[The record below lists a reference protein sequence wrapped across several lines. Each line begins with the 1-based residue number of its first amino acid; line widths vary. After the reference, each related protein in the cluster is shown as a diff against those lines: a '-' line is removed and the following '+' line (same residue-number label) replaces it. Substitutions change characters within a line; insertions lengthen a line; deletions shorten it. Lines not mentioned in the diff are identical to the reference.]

1 MSIKFKLKKGDD
13 VIVLA
18 GKDKG
23 KTGNVTS
30 VIKSRDRLIVEGVN
44 ITKRHRKATQ
54 ESPGKIEE
62 IEASIHISNV
72 AHLDP
77 ETGKATRVKYD
88 LKVVEKFSKTEY
100 FGPASYRLGSLAYS
114 NENIIEAVT
123 FFITAKISLEKIL
136 RKWKSL
142 YPEAQIIG
150 HRDTGD
156 TNKTCP
162 NFDVKTWA
170 KDKFT

>member
-1 MSIKFKLKKGDD
+1 MNKKFNIKTGDT
-13 VIVLA
+13 VIVIA

-30 VIKSRDRLIVEGVN
+30 VIKSDDRVIVEGIN
-44 ITKRHRKATQ
+44 ILKRHRKATQ

-88 LKVVEKFSKTEY
+88 FKDGLKRRLSVVS
-100 FGPASYRLGSLAYS
+100 GSL
-114 NENIIEAVT
+114 
-123 FFITAKISLEKIL
+123 L
-136 RKWKSL
+136 
-142 YPEAQIIG
+142 
-150 HRDTGD
+150 
-156 TNKTCP
+156 
-162 NFDVKTWA
+162 
-170 KDKFT
+170 DK

>member
-1 MSIKFKLKKGDD
+1 MNKKFKIKTGDT
-13 VIVLA
+13 VIVIT

-77 ETGKATRVKYD
+77 DTGKATRVKYE
-88 LKVVEKFSKTEY
+88 LKDGLKRRMSVVS
-100 FGPASYRLGSLAYS
+100 GSL
-114 NENIIEAVT
+114 
-123 FFITAKISLEKIL
+123 L
-136 RKWKSL
+136 
-142 YPEAQIIG
+142 
-150 HRDTGD
+150 
-156 TNKTCP
+156 
-162 NFDVKTWA
+162 
-170 KDKFT
+170 DK